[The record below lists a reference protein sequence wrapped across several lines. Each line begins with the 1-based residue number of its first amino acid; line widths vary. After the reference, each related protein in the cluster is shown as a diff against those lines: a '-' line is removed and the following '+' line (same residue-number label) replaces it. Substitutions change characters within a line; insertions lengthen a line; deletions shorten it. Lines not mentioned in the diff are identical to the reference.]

1 MENGSN
7 NINVTVEFSGG
18 LELLFDNK
26 KNLALEVPEGTN
38 VEQLIVILKDQH
50 LKEHPELFYVESSLR
65 PGVLVLIN
73 ETDWELE
80 GEGEYV
86 LQNRDSLSFISTL
99 HGG

>member
-1 MENGSN
+1 M
-7 NINVTVEFSGG
+7 IKIRVEFSGG

-26 KNLALEVPEGTN
+26 KNLELEVSEGTT
-38 VEQLIVILKDQH
+38 VGQLIVILKDQH
-50 LKEHPELFYVESSLR
+50 LKEHPELFYVGDSLR

-80 GEGEYV
+80 GEEGYV
-86 LQNRDSLSFISTL
+86 LESKDTLSFISTL

>member
-1 MENGSN
+1 MEPTTKT
-7 NINVTVEFSGG
+7 INVKVEFSGG

-26 KNLALEVPEGTN
+26 KNLQLDVPEGTN
-38 VEQLIVILKDQH
+38 VGKLILILKEEH
-50 LKEHPELFYVESSLR
+50 LKEHPELFYTEKSLR

-80 GEGEYV
+80 GEEEYV
-86 LQNRDSLSFISTL
+86 LEVKDTVCFISTL